1 MIQEDDHEVWV
12 EVLIYRLCQLCMQV
26 LNHRAVELV
35 EEDQYVQGGEARATQ
50 SWGLDRID
58 QVSSHYDSR
67 FNNPCNLTGHGVDV
81 YVLDTGISRH
91 VDLRGRVHTLN
102 CGGFQQQHNNSCYG
116 HGTHI
121 AGTIG
126 GRALGVAPGVN
137 IFSVRVLNCTIQ
149 STWNIILQGIE
160 CVLNHTKQRGNRPAV
175 VNTAFYGSKHRAV
188 KKAIDSLIKQGITV
202 VGIAGRIGHL
212 NISVVLDTFKY
223 NIHCNYN
230 N

>member
-1 MIQEDDHEVWV
+1 MGWTH
-12 EVLIYRLCQLCMQV
+12 
-26 LNHRAVELV
+26 
-35 EEDQYVQGGEARATQ
+35 
-50 SWGLDRID
+50 
-58 QVSSHYDSR
+58 
-67 FNNPCNLTGHGVDV
+67 V
-81 YVLDTGISRH
+81 YVLDTGISQH

-102 CGGFQQQHNNSCYG
+102 CGGVQQQHNNSCYG

-175 VNTAFYGSKHRAV
+175 VNMAFYGSKHRAV
-188 KKAIDSLIKQGITV
+188 KKAIDSLIKKGITV
-202 VGIAGRIGHL
+202 VGIAGRVRWRE
-212 NISVVLDTFKY
+212 NIAKACLCTPAGQLCSSVVY
-223 NIHCNYN
+223 CWVEHRY
-230 N
+230 